1 MAFNRLFVVTLSCF
15 ILFTLTFAED
25 SDVVTLTKSNFDD
38 IIAKEKL
45 VMVKFFAPWCGHCQA
60 MADDFKKAA
69 TELKGKAVLADVDA
83 TVEEDLAKK
92 FNIEG
97 FPTLKVFTDGKE
109 LTDYNGGRDKDS
121 MIKFIERATLPAYT
135 TVEDKDSYKKF
146 VAKYPEKHVLVG
158 AGLNAEQIADFRKS
172 TFTLRD
178 IIPDGIEF
186 LVSEDPANIDIKGIA
201 KGDIYLHRLEDGGSR
216 TDVKYDR
223 ESGDSIVKF
232 IKSIALPVWQEF
244 TQENA
249 ELYTELSNPII
260 VGFFK
265 DCSGD
270 MCKTMEKVARKK
282 MDNGKVTF
290 AWVNSE
296 TLASFQDYVGLK
308 NAEIPICGYAFESD
322 LRFLLPEGTKFS
334 EETFEAW
341 VDDMIAGKVQQ
352 TRKSQPIPDE
362 NNGPVYTVVG
372 DSWSE
377 IVEDTE
383 KDVMIA
389 QVAEWCGHCNALKP
403 IYKKVAE
410 ELKEAGIDHVKLA
423 IMDAT
428 ENDAPDAYKARG
440 FPTVHFF
447 PAGKDQ
453 KGIEYD
459 ADRSSKGIIDWI
471 KEKTSKKFEF
481 DTSKLGEDPK
491 PAEEEGDSEQ
501 DPEDDDTGDD
511 MDDDGEGGDEVPEEE
526 IEQAMEDADKQAE
539 KEEL

>member
-1 MAFNRLFVVTLSCF
+1 MAFNRLFAVTLSCF
-15 ILFTLTFAED
+15 ILFNLTFAED

-38 IIAKEKL
+38 IISKEKL

-92 FNIEG
+92 YNIEG
-97 FPTLKVFTDGKE
+97 FPTLKVFTDGEE
-109 LTDYNGGRDKDS
+109 LTDYNGGRDKES
-121 MIKFIERATLPAYT
+121 MIKFIERATLPAFT
-135 TVEDKDSYKKF
+135 TIESKEAYNKF
-146 VAKYPEKHVLVG
+146 LSEHPEKHILVG
-158 AGLNAEQIADFRKS
+158 VGLDAKQTADFKKS

-186 LVSEDPANIDIKGIA
+186 LVSEDPANIDIEGA
-201 KGDIYLHRLEDGGSR
+201 SKGDIYLARLEEDGSR
-216 TDVKYDR
+216 KSVKYDSAAG
-223 ESGDSIVKF
+223 ESILKFVK
-232 IKSIALPVWQEF
+232 SYALPVWQEF

-249 ELYTELSNPII
+249 ELYTELTTPII

-265 DCSGD
+265 DCKDD
-270 MCKTMEKVARKK
+270 MCKIMEKIAKK
-282 MDNGKVTF
+282 KKDNGKVTF

-296 TLASFQDYVGLK
+296 TLSSFQDYVGLK

-334 EETFEAW
+334 EKVYEAW
-341 VDDMIAGKVQQ
+341 VDDMISGKVQP

-362 NNGPVYTVVG
+362 NDGPVYTVVG

-423 IMDAT
+423 MMDAT
-428 ENDAPDAYKARG
+428 ENDAPDEYKARG

-459 ADRSSKGIIDWI
+459 SDRSSKAIIEWI

-481 DTSKLGEDPK
+481 DTSTLGEDPK
-491 PAEEEGDSEQ
+491 PAEDEEDMSEQ
-501 DPEDDDTGDD
+501 DPEDEDAGDD
-511 MDDDGEGGDEVPEEE
+511 MDEEGGDEVPEEE